1 MSYDPT
7 QKYIWSPDE
16 KIELTGQEFAM
27 VVNAVRSILNL
38 PEAPAIILADKANS
52 ALDNVMAKNVEE
64 GKIKPAPTQLSV
76 NNDEEG
82 ND

>member
-1 MSYDPT
+1 
-7 QKYIWSPDE
+7 
-16 KIELTGQEFAM
+16 M

-76 NNDEEG
+76 NNDEEA

>member
-1 MSYDPT
+1 LKSFYKPIKTMSY
-7 QKYIWSPDE
+7 
-16 KIELTGQEFAM
+16 
-27 VVNAVRSILNL
+27 
-38 PEAPAIILADKANS
+38 
-52 ALDNVMAKNVEE
+52 ALDNVMAKSVEE